1 MNVLEKVR
9 SLFRAF
15 GDLQAEVRDLRA
27 RLDAAEAR
35 IAALEARP
43 VGPLIPAPQTPLGPL
58 SPYPWPDPGPYVID
72 PSIPPGVEV
81 CGASPVARTYTAETA
96 KVLDQETFRRLV
108 NEGQHLREAFERN
121 ASCTRGSPTASTER

>member
-35 IAALEARP
+35 IVALEARP
-43 VGPLIPAPQTPLGPL
+43 VVPSIPAPQTPLGPL

-81 CGASPVARTYTAETA
+81 CGGKPRAQG
-96 KVLDQETFRRLV
+96 LHRR
-108 NEGQHLREAFERN
+108 NGESA
-121 ASCTRGSPTASTER
+121 